1 MLGDV
6 RHARSEHESSPLS
19 PCMYSPSRG
28 LLLQQA
34 PPTPERPA
42 PRGRIPTPCS
52 PADSGHA
59 PDVLPLP
66 TPVKWLP
73 RGRSEAVG
81 GANASEP
88 PRERS
93 FFPPANAGT
102 PPISQPLPAPHP
114 PQPPPFATRHPWGHI
129 LLSPPDSPRDAC
141 ARPPFAWASGRPEPH
156 LIGGGFSGVDSK
168 NEGLP
173 GAIGSGGCAAGGNG
187 PEKRSYKPRWSP
199 RDPRDGVVA
208 GERRV
213 AAEVDAGC
221 SFAGVCGGPPPGDG
235 AAGWFS
241 RRGHVYG
248 GPTPALSGLPRA
260 RPVPAAAARLID
272 VSRVLPAVLRSASP
286 VPQQPPPGLRMRR
299 AASLSQDT
307 DDELPAAACD
317 GLTED
322 EKEIARG
329 QVAAYDRLAAAARPP
344 APHPA
349 AALLLQQG
357 QPRGLVYPQVQPTAR
372 VVPVEAPL
380 VPVGTRVI
388 SQLAKLQNDVA
399 SILEF
404 SNSLDAKIGSLGC
417 EVRDSARN
425 IDEQSLRL
433 EAIASQTVTADT
445 AKDERDSE
453 MLEQLEARGSWGTLL
468 RGAHEKAE
476 QMARELDDLLRSDAE
491 RPRYRRASAPAGGL
505 AAGGRPSGGVAPR
518 SGSHGGEGGGA
529 PPCRRKPLSG
539 SPPAT
544 PAVLPEPA
552 TLPGWEQSPLMVLSP
567 PCADE
572 VVAAGNSEW
581 SPITM
586 ASLSGG
592 RRSRT
597 SDAAH
602 PAPRNERGQAP
613 ACTSPPA
620 SRGKQQPGR
629 HTARHAFSRAKPQS
643 PGEREPNFAK
653 ADCSPLKDA
662 LDTLPPCSS
671 PPGPRGKQQPG
682 RHTARHAAGHAF
694 SCAKPQS
701 PGEREPNFEKADCS
715 PLKDAFDTCSSSR
728 VSSLAA
734 LVATGGSSH
743 EAPHAADAGTR
754 KSPGGNFDSVAREST
769 WNDGSNMVSRAST
782 PNERGEGLDVVPQ
795 RSTRD
800 ERGESADV
808 ISRVSTSVMASR
820 ASDMVSGSSTRNER
834 GESADVISRD
844 VISRV
849 SASVVASRSSD
860 IVSGVSTRNER
871 DESAGVMSRVSAS
884 VVASRSSDMVSGVST
899 RNERDESAGVMSRV
913 STPVVASRSPDMV
926 FRVRGSARNE
936 RDESAGVVSRVST
949 SVASRVSTRNERCT
963 SAAAADTDVSR
974 GSTSPAASRSWTHDH
989 QPAPPHLP
997 ARPGGGAAAHAVDG
1011 SGDTAPRMTG
1021 PASADDGTLSDDRHG
1036 LTSSEPDTFPAA
1048 RSVTQSPCAGACSA
1062 DSECSDAPAS
1072 GRPRPETRS
1081 QFQHAA
1087 PGLSAGGGWG
1097 PSQASTI
1104 AVYPRGFRDC
1114 ESGCSVLAGEG
1125 MTPSQTSTTVYP
1137 RGFRDR
1143 DSVLTGDS
1151 REPSRT
1157 MTTVYPRGF
1166 RDREREC
1173 SVLADDG
1180 RAHSQATVYPRGFP
1194 GRENESG
1201 VPGSWAVRGTE
1212 DTSPHY
1218 RRGTDGASGACGQRA
1233 RSESE
1238 ARSLAARDILSSLAG
1253 RPAGDADQGS
1263 SPGLAVESFPRPDR
1277 GSVPRAAGAGAQ
1289 AASRRR
1295 GGGVAV
1301 KPARPALDQVR
1312 GVSPER
1318 FAPREDRPASP
1329 GCGGGGGGAVAGHNH
1344 VERASTR
1351 PTGGPTAG
1359 LTSSWGGQVRRA
1371 SPGGAEPSKAEKSR
1385 CTVAPQPDLSRGC
1398 SPHSF
1403 SSWAEHPRASSTEQ
1417 VHRVSGGTE
1426 PSKVETS
1433 RQTIAQQPDLSRG
1446 CSPLSFSS
1454 WAEHPSACSIEQAHR
1469 ASSGSTQPS
1478 KADTAR
1484 QIVAP
1489 QSDLSPCNYSSRAE
1503 HPNTCS
1509 IEQVHRASGSTQPSK
1524 ADTARQ
1530 IVAPQSDLS
1539 PCNYSSRAEH
1549 PSTCSIEQVHRAS
1562 GSTQPSIAEPSCQ
1575 TVARLPDPSRGCS
1588 PRNFSS
1594 WGEHPSTSSIEQ
1606 VHRSTEPSKAETS
1619 RQTVAQRPDQ
1629 SRGCS
1634 QRKFVSCGG
1643 QSRTCSTEQLHRAAS
1658 CCGTEPSCVPR
1669 GCAPE
1674 SLGSSG
1680 GQSRTCRGSRNVG
1693 GTGAGGREAGT
1704 DDPSCE
1710 NHAGEE
1716 QTRAGSSARV
1726 PSSSRCSTEE
1736 LHRTGVVSSAR
1747 DLPGRK
1753 QANGHASIKPR
1764 APSPLQ
1770 KSAQRSEGSHA
1781 EAIRAVSPST
1791 RSRMTGPTGSGA
1803 SIARAADS
1811 VRPRTPPSPHE
1822 GAHRS
1827 DSRLSPAKHANRAG
1841 AIQADSPAGHSHR
1854 RPSVSNASIVCA
1866 VDTIQ
1871 PRTPSPLHKGAQRSD
1886 SRLSQA
1892 KHVERADA
1900 VQASSPAGRSHR
1912 GPPGSNVSNAPIAC
1926 AVDTIQPRTLSPLH
1940 KGAQQSDSRLFQAKH
1955 EVKRAAAI
1963 QASSP
1968 AGKSHKAPPGSNAPN
1983 ASIACAVDVGSLSG
1997 HDGARYELACDGCD
2011 EEGPAT
2017 RPAAPSL
2024 ELSER
2029 AWAAVEDKGG
2039 VDPVSCFGQRRHAVR
2054 TDRPPH
2060 APSDIRADSA
2070 SSSAERVGAE
2080 RRLAIA
2086 ASLAADGRPHGGSPS
2101 TARSVLRPRDPN
2113 VEILPAASKPGRA
2126 AGAADKGKASP
2137 LGELHSSP
2145 RSFLSGRSTSL
2156 LRSLAPSAHKQE
2168 VQLEAIV
2175 TSRQLK
2181 YESACR
2187 ALMSGDNEAARTLLL
2202 QCASDGQVMTNSLKA
2217 CFAAQME

>member
-754 KSPGGNFDSVAREST
+754 KT
-769 WNDGSNMVSRAST
+769 
-782 PNERGEGLDVVPQ
+782 
-795 RSTRD
+795 
-800 ERGESADV
+800 
-808 ISRVSTSVMASR
+808 
-820 ASDMVSGSSTRNER
+820 
-834 GESADVISRD
+834 
-844 VISRV
+844 
-849 SASVVASRSSD
+849 
-860 IVSGVSTRNER
+860 
-871 DESAGVMSRVSAS
+871 
-884 VVASRSSDMVSGVST
+884 
-899 RNERDESAGVMSRV
+899 
-913 STPVVASRSPDMV
+913 
-926 FRVRGSARNE
+926 
-936 RDESAGVVSRVST
+936 
-949 SVASRVSTRNERCT
+949 
-963 SAAAADTDVSR
+963 
-974 GSTSPAASRSWTHDH
+974 SRSWTHDH

-1125 MTPSQTSTTVYP
+1125 MTPSQTS
-1137 RGFRDR
+1137 
-1143 DSVLTGDS
+1143 
-1151 REPSRT
+1151 
-1157 MTTVYPRGF
+1157 TTVYPRGF